1 MDPSRSSFVATSTT
15 VVVGVEPGLY
25 KMAAAVVP
33 AMPMVF
39 VDHKPSGVGV
49 IVSPKGY
56 VLVPDSLITDADD
69 IGVFI
74 NGQLLPASLVGVDS
88 GTGLAVVRVHSI
100 EALTSASFVSDT
112 SVGFGSFVAVIWVDG
127 TGTHSC
133 WGTVSDL
140 DVKLSSSDDSP
151 PLLESLETL
160 DPTVGVATGGVI
172 VDGTGHL
179 VGMITGAG
187 KPPVTKVLFKWKR
200 LDSNTQSYQSQPIQT
215 TIKSDATP
223 PESPKLSN
231 SSSYFR
237 NKTHS
242 KGRK

>member
-140 DVKLSSSDDSP
+140 DVKVQ
-151 PLLESLETL
+151 LERRQPAPARVFGDARPNGRGCDRWRHRRWDWTPRRH
-160 DPTVGVATGGVI
+160 DHGRRQRNPRGDTG
-172 VDGTGHL
+172 L
-179 VGMITGAG
+179 AG
-187 KPPVTKVLFKWKR
+187 RHR
-200 LDSNTQSYQSQPIQT
+200 LDGPHQLRACG
-215 TIKSDATP
+215 DGWARG
-223 PESPKLSN
+223 SPGK
-231 SSSYFR
+231 R
-237 NKTHS
+237 
-242 KGRK
+242 RRCRRQRPQ